1 MQDSIAIFAYLSFW
15 LNSWMAQ
22 DKTFGLTSRIFMALF
37 VSFFIHMLIVTVMG
51 TFLDNAELKEI
62 LGGNSTLPVFIPT
75 LIVCQVWVIARY
87 IKTNS

>member
-1 MQDSIAIFAYLSFW
+1 MP
-15 LNSWMAQ
+15 
-22 DKTFGLTSRIFMALF
+22 DKENFGIVSRIFMALF
-37 VSFFIHMLIVTVMG
+37 VSFFIHMLIVTVIG

-87 IKTNS
+87 IKTKYY